1 LRKLRVLID
10 FQQALADL
18 TASPELCNAARADA
32 TVLQARYVL
41 TERELRRLL
50 SIVRH
55 PGMAGACTVY
65 RMNRL
70 APLALNLR
78 ATLHSLGPEARSL
91 LSEYWR
97 DHPHGHAHFL
107 LESDRFCRWLR
118 LRIDSGEIT
127 SPAASAALQRET
139 VLVREALEA
148 SYTEMSPIQ

>member
-1 LRKLRVLID
+1 VLID

-55 PGMAGACTVY
+55 PGMV
-65 RMNRL
+65 
-70 APLALNLR
+70 
-78 ATLHSLGPEARSL
+78 SK
-91 LSEYWR
+91 YWR
-97 DHPHGHAHFL
+97 DHPNGHAHFL

-118 LRIDSGEIT
+118 MRIDSGEIT

-148 SYTEMSPIQ
+148 SYTEMSPMQ